1 MVMRRSVARLELPR
15 TRCHVQPRS
24 AAAQPVGRRPA
35 KLYGPDVAT
44 EDRAGRAPPPTRR
57 RRIRGAVFRLLL
69 VFFAFVWL
77 TFGFGVID
85 FVSGF
90 TSVDD
95 RDPLSIGVL
104 SAAYGAVAGIVLPA
118 AFLALLHAPQ
128 RRPAAVQQIAV
139 VGIAFAL
146 AGAIGLDP
154 LSFISVG
161 MVAVML
167 MAVRTLHPTR
177 PSLLP
182 ERPGTG
188 RAVLAVTAVGAVPW
202 LLYALATAA
211 KSRAGVP
218 PEEMALRPQAGGW
231 AGATV
236 LALVVV
242 LLALLAATRT
252 PGWRVPLYSAAL
264 AATSFGLVSLLNPA
278 VPGSVGRVWGS
289 LAVAW
294 SLALVLTAELG
305 QHRGAGRP
313 STPLSRRGTR
323 PPRATTRRE

>member
-1 MVMRRSVARLELPR
+1 VTQDAVPR
-15 TRCHVQPRS
+15 QAPAGS
-24 AAAQPVGRRPA
+24 QPVGRPPTT
-35 KLYGPDVAT
+35 LYGSDVAT
-44 EDRAGRAPPPTRR
+44 GDLAEGRSAPTRR
-57 RRIRGAVFRLLL
+57 RSIRGAVFRLLL
-69 VFFAFVWL
+69 VLFALVWL

-128 RRPAAVQQIAV
+128 RRPAAVQQLAV

-154 LSFISVG
+154 LCLISVG
-161 MVAVML
+161 MVGVML
-167 MAVRTLHPTR
+167 VAVRALHPAR
-177 PSLLP
+177 PPLLP
-182 ERPGTG
+182 ERRGTG

-202 LLYALATAA
+202 LFYALTTAA
-211 KSRAGVP
+211 SSRGGVP
-218 PEEMALRPQAGGW
+218 PEEMAARPQAGGW

-264 AATSFGLVSLLNPA
+264 AATAFGLVSLLHPVA
-278 VPGSVGRVWGS
+278 PGSVGTVWGS

-294 SLALVLTAELG
+294 SLALVLSAELG
-305 QHRGAGRP
+305 GMEAPATPPHRAAG
-313 STPLSRRGTR
+313 
-323 PPRATTRRE
+323 